1 MRKEILEIFSFKPE
15 IVFDLPGW
23 MIPQKA
29 VDTYCLQEKAAIVE
43 TAGRDSIAAA
53 IISARENDLRLL
65 LPSINYTGTEFG
77 DLNTTFRAA
86 SLLKEKLAPE
96 GITVLDPVISGSPSF
111 WWKLCGR
118 YSYQNLKDYGFYTP
132 CIGCH
137 LYFHTMRIPLAR
149 KFGFSKIIAGERES
163 HNGRI
168 KLNQLGVALDKYK
181 ELCNKYGTE
190 LDMPLRS
197 VTESSTIE
205 SILEGQDWEEGK
217 GQLSCVLSKNYVYAD
232 GSVNYNEPSI
242 ERFLRDFAL
251 PEAEKQL
258 DLWLES
264 MPV

>member
-15 IVFDLPGW
+15 IVSDLPAW
-23 MIPQKA
+23 MVPQKA
-29 VDTYCLQEKAAIVE
+29 MNTPCLQEKAAIVE

-53 IISARENDLRLL
+53 IISARKNDLKLL
-65 LPSINYTGTEFG
+65 LPSITYSGTEFG
-77 DLNTTFRAA
+77 DLNSPFRAA
-86 SLLKEKLAPE
+86 SVLKERLAPE
-96 GITVLDPVISGSPSF
+96 GIEVLDPIISGSPSF

-118 YSYQNLKDYGFYTP
+118 SSSQNLKDYGFYTP

-149 KFGFSKIIAGERES
+149 KFGFSRIIAGERES

-168 KLNQLGVALDKYK
+168 KLNQLGVALDMYK
-181 ELCNKYGTE
+181 KLCNKYGTE

-197 VTESSTIE
+197 VKESSTIE

-217 GQLSCVLSKNYVYAD
+217 GQLSCVLSKNYVYSD
-232 GSVNYNEPSI
+232 GSVKYSEKSI
-242 ERFLRDFAL
+242 KCFLKNFAL

-264 MPV
+264 MPG